1 MLGFNTGC
9 VFMNRNVIIG
19 IVVGAV
25 VLLVGFVMSSKR
37 GTSPSPISTRRQG
50 SSDEIL
56 PAVRD
61 TLQKESG
68 YVSCRKALQQLN
80 TYIDRNPSKKP
91 EPIQDPEGL
100 RKQLGLSS
108 DEFAEVNSPTFTL
121 LDAHYID
128 QCMMLRDAA
137 SSLGVEGRPPLD
149 RAQAAF
155 AWVVRQIQLYE
166 PARPLPLAPTSF
178 VLRRGWGSSLERS
191 LAFLAVVQQMGIP
204 GCMVGYQIRDPDPR
218 LVPWIPGALV
228 DKEVYLFDTRMGIPL
243 PAPDGKGIA
252 TLRQVRASNNP
263 FAALT
268 LDGKQSYDVSAGPI
282 QNAEI
287 LLTVPL
293 SALASRMKFLD
304 ASLGGRQKLHSFVD
318 WSALLT
324 EFQGATEGQKIP
336 IHFWGDNGDRTA
348 PIRILR
354 GFMPPLEGGIDQ
366 DPLGQMLR
374 MRLQLIPGFTVP
386 PVILQQAGVEDFGN
400 RLIMVFLAP
409 FTEFFIDERGR
420 SPREMVLR
428 GRLDEASIHLT
439 REPVVLRLRESL
451 FTMLAP
457 LTDQEAQWVRN
468 ETRQLSL
475 EALQELGQSRSQS
488 SAEKVR
494 RWCDKAFEA
503 YKRFQNAPGAVA
515 AGQMPEKE
523 MQDIRK
529 EAFQIF
535 EEGEQEL
542 NRLFIDAVAKP
553 LAAEAT
559 FQIALC
565 FHERATRASDGSA
578 AKNSW
583 KSAANRWNRYIT
595 DYSWAPRLPLAR
607 LLRAEALQRAGD
619 KAAAVAELKEPASGL
634 TNLEETA
641 RLFRIRQLQKSDAGK

>member
-1 MLGFNTGC
+1 MK
-9 VFMNRNVIIG
+9 RNVVIG

-37 GTSPSPISTRRQG
+37 GTSPSPISTRRSG
-50 SSDEIL
+50 FSDEIL

-155 AWVVRQIQLYE
+155 AWVVRQIQLYD
-166 PARPLPLAPTSF
+166 PARPVPLTPTQF
-178 VLRRGWGSSLERS
+178 VLRRGWGISLERS
-191 LAFLAVVQQMGIP
+191 LAFLAMLQQMGIP
-204 GCMVGYQIRDPDPR
+204 GCMIGLGENGPNHQV
-218 LVPWIPGALV
+218 LPGALV
-228 DKEVYLFDTRMGIPL
+228 DREIYLFDTRMGIPL
-243 PAPDGKGIA
+243 PAPDGNGIA
-252 TLRQVRASNNP
+252 TLRQIRSSEKP
-263 FAALT
+263 FAALSI
-268 LDGKQSYDVSAGPI
+268 DDKHSYDITAE
-282 QNAEI
+282 QARHAEI

-304 ASLGGRQKLHSFVD
+304 TTLGGRQKLHSFVD

-324 EFQGATEGQKIP
+324 EFRGATEGQSIP
-336 IHFWGDNGDRTA
+336 VHFWGNNDDRAA

-354 GFMPPLEGGIDQ
+354 SFMPPLEGGIDQ
-366 DPLGQMLR
+366 DPFGQMLR

-400 RLIMVFLAP
+400 RLIMVFLVP
-409 FTEFFIDERGR
+409 FTEFFVDERGR

-494 RWCDKAFEA
+494 RWYDKAFEA
-503 YKRFQNAPGAVA
+503 YKRFQNARRAVA

-565 FHERATRASDGSA
+565 FHERAARAADGSA

-607 LLRAEALQRAGD
+607 LLRVEALQRAGD
-619 KAAAVAELKEPASGL
+619 KAAAMAELKEPVSGL

-641 RLFRIRQLQKSDAGK
+641 RLFGIRQLQKSDAGK